1 MSYAIAA
8 VDKKKYIAKRE
19 KGEARRNPADAAAAV
34 AALAAVAGK
43 FNPTIIHT
51 LYTTNVL
58 I

>member
-1 MSYAIAA
+1 MSSAIAA
-8 VDKKKYIAKRE
+8 VDRKKYIAKRE
-19 KGEARRNPADAAAAV
+19 KAEARRNPADVA